1 MSSGSLAGAQ
11 LDALLTGDWL
21 TRGPLLLSEDL
32 TPREL
37 ESSLALENA
46 RRFLATLLEAG
57 ALPATSDG
65 ALAHEALDR
74 LLDILRWGAPDY
86 GARVRAEFRADLREG
101 DVQPVRITRLVLERL
116 GLMERGDGVFLPTVD
131 TAGALGQQRA
141 AWLFARMFRAYFR
154 DFDHARSDPEDPAP
168 EIHRHSAYSLWVI
181 GQVGD
186 AWWQTEDLLRLLLP
200 RTVLAA
206 ETRRL
211 TRLGGRAAR
220 APGFR
225 VVPGPL
231 ELLLR
236 RFLEILPDYGLL
248 ESAPSLGKSTVAY
261 PRYRKTPLFDR
272 FIRFDFGVDP
282 PPRLEVSPLG
292 SLRLL
297 R

>member
-101 DVQPVRITRLVLERL
+101 DVQPVRIMRLV
-116 GLMERGDGVFLPTVD
+116 
-131 TAGALGQQRA
+131 
-141 AWLFARMFRAYFR
+141 
-154 DFDHARSDPEDPAP
+154 
-168 EIHRHSAYSLWVI
+168 
-181 GQVGD
+181 
-186 AWWQTEDLLRLLLP
+186 
-200 RTVLAA
+200 
-206 ETRRL
+206 L

-236 RFLEILPDYGLL
+236 RFLEILPDYCLL

-282 PPRLEVSPLG
+282 TPHLEVSPLG

>member
-101 DVQPVRITRLVLERL
+101 DVQPVRIMRLVLERL

-131 TAGALGQQRA
+131 TAGALEQQRA

-154 DFDHARSDPEDPAP
+154 DFDHARSDAEDPAP

-200 RTVLAA
+200 RRVLAA

-211 TRLGGRAAR
+211 TRLVAVPPVR
-220 APGFR
+220 PGSGSCPVRSSFCCVDSWR
-225 VVPGPL
+225 FSLTIACSSPRRHSASQRSRTPGTERPRCSIASSASTSAWT
-231 ELLLR
+231 LLR
-236 RFLEILPDYGLL
+236 TSR
-248 ESAPSLGKSTVAY
+248 
-261 PRYRKTPLFDR
+261 
-272 FIRFDFGVDP
+272 
-282 PPRLEVSPLG
+282 
-292 SLRLL
+292 
-297 R
+297 